1 MTRIQLAAVFTLC
14 GMAASGCSSAAPAA
28 PIPPAFTAPTGP
40 PPFNIAGNW
49 GGSFQTS
56 NLGTRT
62 ITMTIVQS
70 LSCVDGAW
78 KDAAGQWSGA
88 ISGLATDVSFNG
100 LISFERTADGGGAC
114 TASGTVAGPIGADG
128 IHWKVGSFTASA
140 SCNGDLPQATVIT
153 LQPAS

>member
-1 MTRIQLAAVFTLC
+1 
-14 GMAASGCSSAAPAA
+14 MAASGCSSAAPAA

-56 NLGTRT
+56 NLPTRT
-62 ITMTIVQS
+62 ITMTIVQG
-70 LSCVDGAW
+70 LSCVDGGW

-88 ISGLATDVSFNG
+88 ISGLATDTSFSG
-100 LISFERTADGGGAC
+100 QISFERTADGGGAC
-114 TASGTVAGPIGADG
+114 RATANVDGPIGTDG
-128 IHWKVGSFTASA
+128 IHWTVGSFTAVSA
-140 SCNGDLPQATVIT
+140 CNGDLPQSTVIT